1 MGAGILSRMRSPDDT
16 SSIQLNRQR
25 VVNKFL
31 EKRRDLNCEPY
42 FFLVIL
48 DRDLKVY
55 DPEYEIFYRLKPAK
69 PDEEVVYKEG
79 DYVLFRKVDEY
90 DWPELEEDGI
100 EPKVF
105 ILQDIDDGTEV
116 EAHMFF
122 SEAVC
127 NLLMQIYKD
136 KIIYARTLIREMR
149 EEMNSDAEIYTDA
162 LNI

>member
-1 MGAGILSRMRSPDDT
+1 MGARVLSRMRSLDDT
-16 SSIQLNRQR
+16 RSIQRNRQR
-25 VVNKFL
+25 IVSKFL
-31 EKRRDLNCEPY
+31 EKKRNLNCEPY

-48 DRDLKVY
+48 DRDLRVY
-55 DPEYEIFYRLKPAK
+55 DPEYEIFYRLKPAR
-69 PDEEVVYKEG
+69 PDEEIAYKEG

-105 ILQDIDDGTEV
+105 ILQDIDGGTEV

-122 SEAVC
+122 SEAV
-127 NLLMQIYKD
+127 NSLSTKRYKE
-136 KIIYARTLIREMR
+136 KIIYARMLMREMK
-149 EEMNSDAEIYTDA
+149 EEMNSDSEIYTDA